1 MLVSLSEASRLTGKS
16 KSVISN
22 ALKNGTISYA
32 SKDSTGY
39 KIDTSEL
46 FRVFERRTPEPRS
59 RTAKRTIENPQKN
72 PHQNTQNTD
81 HEIEMLKLKLQQA
94 EQQRDL
100 YKEKAMEWKE
110 QSDGWKKQANQLLL
124 QSNINNDHQSHQDKQ
139 QKIPKET
146 VREIQENAIIA
157 YKKHLIALKEKKAE
171 QNRKSRV

>member
-46 FRVFERRTPEPRS
+46 FRVFERRTQEPRS

-81 HEIEMLKLKLQQA
+81 HEIEILKLKLQQA

-100 YKEKAMEWKE
+100 YKEKAIEWKE
-110 QSDGWKKQANQLLL
+110 QCDGWKKQANQLLL
-124 QSNINNDHQSHQDKQ
+124 QSNTNNGHQAHQDKQ
-139 QKIPKET
+139 KNIPKET

-157 YKKHLIALKEKKAE
+157 YRKHLVELRKK
-171 QNRKSRV
+171 QRLNIKRTVK